1 MLSHTADQLCS
12 FNRSDRPPQRHV
24 RKAIFSLQ
32 LWWPKRLHTS
42 RLAYGGGTRRYGK
55 EGHSSPS
62 HDELTVG
69 VLNAQSITH
78 KSTAISETIIDRHLD
93 VLALTETWHHVS
105 DDLPLRRCAPP
116 GYAIVDAS
124 RQSADRGGGVALVF
138 SKRFS
143 AKRLTFAVQP
153 TTFEVLGC
161 MLRSASVSAVYVV
174 IYRPGS
180 KTVTESF
187 FEELICLLE
196 TVATYRCPIIVC
208 GDFNIHVNNPNDRHA
223 QHFAEI
229 IESFDLVQN
238 VDGSTHRD
246 GNYTRPCSD
255 TP

>member
-1 MLSHTADQLCS
+1 MLSYTADQLCS

-42 RLAYGGGTRRYGK
+42 RLAYGGGTRRHSR

-69 VLNAQSITH
+69 VFNAQSVTQ
-78 KSTAISETIIDRHLD
+78 KSTAISETVIDRQLD
-93 VLALTETWHHVS
+93 VLALTETWHHAS

-124 RQSADRGGGVALVF
+124 RQSTDRGGGVSLLF

-143 AKRLTFAVQP
+143 AKRLTFVVQP

-161 MLRSASVSAVYVV
+161 MLRSESVSAVYIV

-180 KTVTESF
+180 KAVTELF
-187 FEELICLLE
+187 FDEFICLLE
-196 TVATYRCPIIVC
+196 TVGCRYIPLS
-208 GDFNIHVNNPNDRHA
+208 DRYL
-223 QHFAEI
+223 Q
-229 IESFDLVQN
+229 
-238 VDGSTHRD
+238 
-246 GNYTRPCSD
+246 
-255 TP
+255 